1 MFLFLH
7 GARTSQINI
16 FLIIPHTTES
26 IKFFFRVKYLFANA
40 NLQDK
45 NSAHSLLTYILYFF
59 NLDFYKLQTKIRAD
73 LRKEKEVMLYG

>member
-1 MFLFLH
+1 M
-7 GARTSQINI
+7 GSISYYRINQI
-16 FLIIPHTTES
+16 FLLCKH
-26 IKFFFRVKYLFANA
+26 LFANA

-45 NSAHSLLTYILYFF
+45 NSAHSLLTCILYFF